1 MTARPLSSEDLG
13 EKGEHRFAE
22 LCSDLTVNR
31 VTRDRAGFDYIVDFR
46 LPTDGKNLD
55 SRPAPVSAR
64 VQVKTHW
71 ADRDEV
77 RLRLSAAEQ
86 LIKHP
91 GPSFICA
98 LAAEADVDG
107 DHSFVR
113 MHLIHCQ
120 GEIVERVLKRLRQ
133 AEADGK
139 MPNSIWLTVKPSDFG
154 PTLAVRSSVLKRGL
168 QEACAVDALTYLT
181 AKDRELK
188 TVGFGPESK
197 QIKVSFTGGADHV
210 IDAFLGLIPLDVTDI
225 EESQTRFGIALPLD
239 TFPPGPTQI
248 RISPQVERW
257 DVVATTRARRYRF
270 KGKALRAPAL
280 IPATLG
286 RQKILVRAGLLQI
299 TLTFNKTS
307 YKVSFARNQEIE
319 LDAVRKI
326 VDWRDLYAILS
337 AMTED
342 GASISL
348 RPVKVTAPFRIEAH
362 APDADIG
369 QEWRT
374 FARLTAAAARVFEA
388 AGRPNA
394 KASLQALWAAG
405 DDLTTLA
412 ALIDAPD
419 TVTGLSFTT
428 STSIALPRDRP
439 IDILLGQAF
448 EVGDRVI
455 GVGASLIATA
465 EDKEDEIVWSAPSL
479 KVLGVQQIRSKSDF
493 ESFLASLPRQSF
505 RVITGLY
512 QTPNPSIFASET
524 PDL

>member
-22 LCSDLTVNR
+22 LCSELTVNR

-64 VQVKTHW
+64 IQVKTHW

-86 LIKHP
+86 LIKHS

-98 LAAEADVDG
+98 LAAEADADG
-107 DHSFVR
+107 DLSFVR

-120 GEIVERVLKRLRQ
+120 GEIVEQVLKRLRQ

-139 MPNSIWLTVKPSDFG
+139 MPNAIWLTVKLSDFG
-154 PTLAVRSSVLKRGL
+154 PALAVRSSALKRGL
-168 QEACAVDALTYLT
+168 QEACAADALTYLT
-181 AKDRELK
+181 AKVRELK

-197 QIKVSFTGGADHV
+197 QIKVSFTGRADDV
-210 IDAFLGLIPLDVTDI
+210 IDAFLGLCPLDVTDI
-225 EESQTRFGIALPLD
+225 VESQTRFGITLPLD
-239 TFPPGPTQI
+239 TFPPGPAQMRI
-248 RISPQVERW
+248 RPQAEPW

-280 IPATLG
+280 VPAALG
-286 RQKILVRAGLLQI
+286 RQKILVRAGLMQI
-299 TLTFNKTS
+299 TLTFDKTTFN
-307 YKVSFARNQEIE
+307 VSFARNKEVE
-319 LDAVRKI
+319 LEAVRKI
-326 VDWRDLYAILS
+326 VDWRDLYAILA

-342 GASISL
+342 GASFSL
-348 RPVKVTAPFRIEAH
+348 RPVKVTDPLRLEAH
-362 APDADIG
+362 DPDADTG
-369 QEWRT
+369 PEWRT
-374 FARLTAAAARVFEA
+374 LARLTAAAARVFEV

-394 KASLQALWAAG
+394 KASLQTLWAAG

-428 STSIALPRDRP
+428 TTTIALPRDRP
-439 IDILLGQAF
+439 IDMLLGQAF

-455 GVGASLIATA
+455 GVGASLVATA
-465 EDKEDEIVWSAPSL
+465 EDKGDEIVWSAPSL
-479 KVLGVQQIRSKSDF
+479 KVLGVQQVRSRSEF
-493 ESFLASLPRQSF
+493 ESFLAGLPRHSF
-505 RVITGLY
+505 TVITGLY
-512 QTPNPSIFASET
+512 QTPNPSIFAIGT
-524 PDL
+524 PD

>member
-1 MTARPLSSEDLG
+1 MTIRPLTSEDLG

-46 LPTDGKNLD
+46 LPADGKNLD
-55 SRPAPVSAR
+55 SRPAPISAR

-71 ADRDEV
+71 ADRDEI

-98 LAAEADVDG
+98 LAVDADEDL
-107 DHSFVR
+107 SFAR

-139 MPNSIWLTVKPSDFG
+139 MPNTIWLTVKPSDFG
-154 PTLAVRSSVLKRGL
+154 PALAVRPSELKRGL
-168 QEACAVDALTYLT
+168 KEACTADALAYLT

-188 TVGFGPESK
+188 TVGFGPQSK
-197 QIKVSFTGGADHV
+197 QIKVSFTGRTDDV
-210 IDAFLGLIPLDVTDI
+210 IDAFLGLRPLDVTDV
-225 EESQTRFGIALPLD
+225 EESQTRFGITLPLN
-239 TFPPGPTQI
+239 TLSPGPAQMKI
-248 RISPQVERW
+248 DPPAERW
-257 DVVATTRARRYRF
+257 DVSVRVGSQRYRF
-270 KGKALRAPAL
+270 KGKAVRPPAL
-280 IPATLG
+280 IPAALG
-286 RQKILVRAGLLQI
+286 RQKILIRAGLMQI
-299 TLTFNKTS
+299 ALTFKEATF
-307 YKVSFARNQEIE
+307 KVSFARDQQVEV
-319 LDAVRKI
+319 DAVRKI
-326 VDWRDLYAILS
+326 ADWRDVYAILA

-342 GASISL
+342 GASVSL
-348 RPVKVTAPFRIEAH
+348 QPRQKSEPFRIFAH
-362 APDADIG
+362 NPNADTG
-369 QEWRT
+369 PEWRKL
-374 FARLTAAAARVFEA
+374 ARLTAASARVFEV

-394 KASLQALWAAG
+394 KASLQTLWAAG

-428 STSIALPRDRP
+428 TTDIALPRDKP
-439 IDILLGQAF
+439 INMMLGQAF

-455 GVGASLIATA
+455 AMGASLVATA
-465 EDKEDEIVWSAPSL
+465 EEADDEITWAAPSL
-479 KVLGVQQIRSKSDF
+479 KVVGVRQVRSKTEF
-493 ESFLASLPRQSF
+493 ETFLASLPRQPF
-505 RVITGLY
+505 TVITGLY
-512 QTPNPSIFASET
+512 QTPNPSIFSTAAAET
-524 PDL
+524 